1 MAITP
6 SPDDNLIHGLSD
18 FWVTF
23 FRDSDRLR
31 DVYEAQA
38 VQYGQLYLD
47 LLDAVLG
54 VSLEHVPL
62 FSRRYFKDFYVRED
76 ELIFSEGASPADDRW
91 LHVSEDKL
99 AGVAWLMNR
108 VVAPTCVVEPGRDYV
123 ITEGAVAFTVD
134 PFSSERYAPFPV
146 RTIDVSYPAAVKASW
161 PGVRAGDTARF
172 TPLGGRPVYARVR
185 GVRDDALLLD
195 RYLPEFGSASGGTLS
210 VLRSPYDAVKAGV
223 QITPQPVQ
231 VTTIDVEPV
240 GASKKLN
247 VTGADGSWV
256 GTYVAVRDSSVPSNS
271 GFHRVNSVGPG
282 YVLVDAPGDF
292 LSSPTQPAYRVD
304 LGDDYGASPSGALEN
319 TSVREGTLVVYGRSA
334 DGDGLEAGVDYV
346 ADLSAGTLRFV
357 SAWDAASTATAS
369 YEWDLV
375 VAETSVSGPSEFK
388 RDYVTQTREMA
399 LWGAD
404 VRVDRDVLYENFGYL
419 LGFRRETSEQ
429 YRAFLKGVSQ
439 LYLLGSNASRFES
452 ALNVMAGYPVVR
464 EDGERLVSYDD
475 GVVSSGTGSVL
486 DFREGRDG
494 ALASGPSTFTSASAG
509 FAAGDEGAVVTVR
522 SGSSTIRY
530 TVTAV
535 LSPTSAT
542 VSPTP
547 TNATDVEWSYRH
559 VASRGRFVSSA
570 PAFSS
575 QDVGSNL
582 VIAGAL
588 NARNNG
594 AFRIAAIEG
603 PNVAVLESPF
613 GFADEGGLAWRVT
626 KTRQVRVVTDR
637 RTYVLPFGTPMRED
651 VAAGSGVTFSAYE
664 ALTEA
669 FEVVSEQIDPT
680 WWHRAYIPP
689 DVLEEGE
696 PARRYV
702 SPLLV
707 EHTFGAVDGPRF
719 GDPDFYFGLD
729 DEGQPPA
736 AREGAG
742 VWLGGQWVTAPEPLT
757 PRDVGRYAIVKTA
770 PFEGSFKIEGV
781 LDDNVTMKLE
791 RFPPPEAAGRT
802 PPASVTVRLPAIL
815 YRRPV
820 AFVMMDRF
828 LKRHAIAV
836 RVHPDAKATPE
847 FMADAAQLVREAR
860 PSHAFVYME
869 SLARMEDRLSLSETF
884 HATIKAGL
892 SDEVAVVD
900 TRWAW
905 HPDSF
910 VSYGDAYTYVE
921 HTFAITYPGG
931 TYTTT
936 LTPPAPYSA
945 PFKYVFL
952 DGRFTDATAT
962 VSGHTRDLAEGADYT
977 FDRSTG
983 LLKITRGDPGTIHIA
998 TLSCFLRSRAPGDAL
1013 LGYETRVYFG
1023 GNDPSVNAPG
1033 LADRAISIRLS

>member
-1 MAITP
+1 MAVTP

-18 FWVTF
+18 FWVSF

-54 VSLEHVPL
+54 VSLEHAPL

-76 ELIFSEGASPADDRW
+76 SLIFSEGASPAEDRW

-108 VVAPTCVVEPGRDYV
+108 VVAPTCVVEPGRDYL
-123 ITEGAVAFTVD
+123 ISEGAVAFTVD
-134 PFSSERYAPFPV
+134 PFSSERYAAFPV
-146 RTIDVSYPAAVKASW
+146 RTIDVSYPTAVRAAWGGA
-161 PGVRAGDTARF
+161 RAGDTARY
-172 TPLGGRPVYARVR
+172 TPLGGAPVYARVR
-185 GVRDDALLLD
+185 GVKDGHLLLD
-195 RYLPEFGSASGGTLS
+195 RYLPEFGGSSGGTLS
-210 VLRSPYDAVKAGV
+210 VIRSPYDAFKAGV
-223 QITPQPVQ
+223 TITPQPEAVYD
-231 VTTIDVEPV
+231 VTVTPVE
-240 GASKKLN
+240 GAKKLT
-247 VTGADGSWV
+247 VAGADGSWV
-256 GTYVAVRDSSVPSNS
+256 GTYIALRDETVPSNS
-271 GFHRVNSVGPG
+271 GFHRVNSIGAG

-292 LSSPTQPAYRVD
+292 RASPAQAARRVD
-304 LGDDYGASPSGALEN
+304 LGDDYGPNPSGVLEH
-319 TSVREGTLVVYGRSA
+319 TSIREGTLVVYGRAA
-334 DGDGLEAGVDYV
+334 DGSGLEPGVDYV
-346 ADLSAGTLRFV
+346 ANLSAGTLRFA
-357 SAWDAASTATAS
+357 SAWDATSTATAS
-369 YEWDLV
+369 YAWDVV
-375 VAETSVSGPSEFK
+375 VAEASVGPSDFK
-388 RDYVTQTREMA
+388 RDHVAQTREMS

-419 LGFRRETSEQ
+419 LGFKRDTSEQ

-464 EDGERLVSYDD
+464 EDGERLISYDD
-475 GVVSSGTGSVL
+475 GVISSGTGAVF

-494 ALASGPSTFTSASAG
+494 ALASGPSTFTSPTAG
-509 FAAGDEGAVVTVR
+509 FVSGDEGSVLSAR
-522 SGSSTIRY
+522 YGSSSARY
-530 TVTAV
+530 TVTSV
-535 LSPTSAT
+535 TSPTTAV
-542 VSPTP
+542 VSPSPSNQTG
-547 TNATDVEWSYRH
+547 VEWSYRH
-559 VASRGRFVSSA
+559 AAARGRFVSDA

-575 QDVGSNL
+575 EDVGSDL
-582 VIAGAL
+582 VVSGAL

-594 AFRIAAIEG
+594 SFRIASVEG
-603 PNVAVLESPF
+603 PNVAVLESEF
-613 GFADEGGLAWRVT
+613 GFADEASLAWRVT
-626 KTRQVRVVTDR
+626 RTGEVRVVTDR
-637 RTYVLPFGTPMRED
+637 RAYAFPFGTPMRAD
-651 VAAGSGVTFSAYE
+651 VTAGSGVTFSAYE
-664 ALTEA
+664 SLTEA

-689 DVLEEGE
+689 DVLEEAE

-719 GDPDFYFGLD
+719 GDADFYFGLD
-729 DEGQPPA
+729 DEGQPPV

-742 VWLGGQWVTAPEPLT
+742 TWLGGQWVTAPEPLT

-770 PFEGSFKIEGV
+770 PYEGSFKIEGV

-791 RFPPPEAAGRT
+791 RFPPPEAAGST
-802 PPASVTVRLPAIL
+802 APAVVTVRLPAIL

-820 AFVMMDRF
+820 SFIMMDRF

-847 FMADAAQLVREAR
+847 FMSDAAQLVREAR

-884 HATIKAGL
+884 AATIQAGL
-892 SDEVAVVD
+892 ADEIAVVD

-905 HPDSF
+905 HPGSF
-910 VSYGDAYTYVE
+910 VSYGDAYTYVD
-921 HTFAITYPGG
+921 HTFTVVYPGG
-931 TYTTT
+931 VYTTT

-962 VSGHTRDLAEGADYT
+962 VSGHTRGLAEGADYT

-983 LLKITRGDPGTIHIA
+983 LLKITRGDAGTIHFTTVA
-998 TLSCFLRSRAPGDAL
+998 CFLRIRAPGDPL
-1013 LGYETRVYFG
+1013 LDYETRVSFG